1 MTHQH
6 RRTGAKGGPYR
17 PSRFTLADALRCA
30 GKGVLYA
37 FSTQRNM
44 RIHAA
49 AAVAVVAGGALA
61 RVGAV
66 EWVLLALCIGLVFA
80 AECANTAIESLIDLV
95 SPDYSELA
103 GRAKDCAAG
112 AVLVCSIAAGFVG
125 LIVFVPRIL
134 GMLGF

>member
-1 MTHQH
+1 MTGRF
-6 RRTGAKGGPYR
+6 RRRGAAGPNR
-17 PSRFTLADALRCA
+17 PARFTLADAFRCA
-30 GKGVLYA
+30 AKGVSYA

-49 AAVAVVAGGALA
+49 AAVAVVALA
-61 RVGAV
+61 AILRVGSV
-66 EWVLLALCIGLVFA
+66 EWALLALCIGSVAA
-80 AECANTAIESLIDLV
+80 AECANTAVESLTDLI

-112 AVLVCSIAAGFVG
+112 AVLASAAASAVVG